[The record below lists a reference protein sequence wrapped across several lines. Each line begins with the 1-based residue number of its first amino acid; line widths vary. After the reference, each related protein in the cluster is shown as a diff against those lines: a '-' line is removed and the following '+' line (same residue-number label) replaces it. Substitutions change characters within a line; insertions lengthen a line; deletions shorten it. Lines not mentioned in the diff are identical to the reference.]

1 MAETVS
7 PLANGTEADRPVLN
21 TIDILLL
28 ISNSI
33 YFVIEVTLNS
43 FIITVLVRERDLES
57 TQIGQILYQSLA
69 SVDIVYAILYRT
81 FAIIYR
87 LSGRFFNISE
97 EVCLT
102 VLFLTLLS
110 YNVSAWMLFAIALN
124 KFIFIKYPL
133 RYFRIVT
140 LRRMVFL
147 FAMMRGTLA
156 QYCCHS
162 TFHKLSLYWSH

>member
-7 PLANGTEADRPVLN
+7 PLANGTGAGPPVLN

-28 ISNSI
+28 ISNSL

-43 FIITVLVRERDLES
+43 FIIAVLVRERDLES

-87 LSGRFFNISE
+87 LSG
-97 EVCLT
+97 
-102 VLFLTLLS
+102 
-110 YNVSAWMLFAIALN
+110 
-124 KFIFIKYPL
+124 KIF
-133 RYFRIVT
+133 
-140 LRRMVFL
+140 
-147 FAMMRGTLA
+147 
-156 QYCCHS
+156 
-162 TFHKLSLYWSH
+162 